1 MHPKSSGLECS
12 VQSTEP
18 GNPMSAWKECPHR
31 KFDPPA
37 QCVQPQPPPGD
48 QPVPF
53 PITLGSQRYQDGGPC
68 QLQLRYSGILMNRVS
83 KRLQQKPL
91 NSIEQQPNEPNYKQC
106 TLRLLEE
113 GQELS
118 RRIQIQIK
126 HDMLCFRDFNTCS
139 EEILVGGFTPNQK
152 SGKIAIVGWKIDKC
166 FIQTRL
172 FEHQ

>member
-1 MHPKSSGLECS
+1 M
-12 VQSTEP
+12 
-18 GNPMSAWKECPHR
+18 
-31 KFDPPA
+31 
-37 QCVQPQPPPGD
+37 
-48 QPVPF
+48 PF
-53 PITLGSQRYQDGGPC
+53 PITLGSQIYQDVCGPC

-113 GQELS
+113 GRLFR

-139 EEILVGGFTPNQK
+139 EEILVG
-152 SGKIAIVGWKIDKC
+152 S
-166 FIQTRL
+166 
-172 FEHQ
+172 